1 MERTEM
7 PNDECKVMLS
17 RPIEVPGVGEVGEIV
32 LSAPRVSQLKGIKML
47 DILQG
52 DGEAA
57 AKLIPR
63 ISKPSLG
70 PDELEKL
77 HPADFTAIFQAILG
91 FFVPAATE

>member
-1 MERTEM
+1 M
-7 PNDECKVMLS
+7 PNENEERRVTLY
-17 RPIEVPGVGEVGEIV
+17 REIEVPGVGTVKELI
-32 LSAPRVSQLKGIKML
+32 LSAPKVSQLKGVKML

-63 ISKPSLG
+63 ISKPSIG
-70 PDELEKL
+70 PDELDKL

-91 FFVPAATE
+91 FFIPAATE